1 MLTAVKNQF
10 KISFLSVK
18 YALMREMLNKVTFF
32 TNITFMTKAE
42 SKNMAVACSSVICR
56 YLFLKE
62 FAKISEAVGIDL
74 PKGSGPK
81 VDEVGKL
88 IVEKFGQDKLAM
100 VAKLNFKN
108 TERILN

>member
-1 MLTAVKNQF
+1 MTKGES
-10 KISFLSVK
+10 KCLSV
-18 YALMREMLNKVTFF
+18 AAASL
-32 TNITFMTKAE
+32 I
-42 SKNMAVACSSVICR
+42 SR
-56 YLFLKE
+56 YVFLKE

-81 VDEVGKL
+81 VDEAGKL